1 LTKGKA
7 NILILISILV
17 ITLVFVIFFIMK
29 KDSPNTSPSSELDN
43 SEETYEEN
51 NHNNKENKDEI
62 DEEPTLTS
70 PFSKYKYY
78 GEKCLNIDPL
88 IERGDCFQELA
99 ENYLTWDLDEDKSF
113 FPYKIETDDQEKDT
127 KDDQDYNIFSMEVE
141 KDDRLSEIFETNYF
155 DLHGDRE
162 SQSDTIYDKGKRTL
176 ENHWHVISNIIPSEY
191 RESLKKLYY
200 RDKDGTSFLAVG
212 YTEGK
217 SSELALLISENISEK
232 YSPSTRFILLHE
244 FGHILTTNDQEVDI
258 YEGIFEEGMTDEV
271 EAEAIAQCETVYS
284 QTRCAKEDS
293 YLYDYYK
300 DFWQDINEEFEAIDW
315 YDEKGFENFFFDHE
329 EHFFNSY
336 QGTNILEDIA
346 TSFAFFIYTHSDVRK
361 KPEIKYQKINFF
373 YNYDELIELRTAI
386 LENLYHLS
394 VEDEIIY

>member
-1 LTKGKA
+1 
-7 NILILISILV
+7 
-17 ITLVFVIFFIMK
+17 
-29 KDSPNTSPSSELDN
+29 
-43 SEETYEEN
+43 
-51 NHNNKENKDEI
+51 
-62 DEEPTLTS
+62 
-70 PFSKYKYY
+70 
-78 GEKCLNIDPL
+78 
-88 IERGDCFQELA
+88 
-99 ENYLTWDLDEDKSF
+99 
-113 FPYKIETDDQEKDT
+113 
-127 KDDQDYNIFSMEVE
+127 
-141 KDDRLSEIFETNYF
+141 
-155 DLHGDRE
+155 
-162 SQSDTIYDKGKRTL
+162 
-176 ENHWHVISNIIPSEY
+176 
-191 RESLKKLYY
+191 
-200 RDKDGTSFLAVG
+200 
-212 YTEGK
+212 
-217 SSELALLISENISEK
+217 SENISEK